1 MGKAG
6 NALILSPFAT
16 HPLDAGQRKRA
27 FQTTSLLKDWGFS
40 ITFLHFAFET
50 RWYWG
55 HNSEDDAV
63 LKEQWDGDVL
73 HFYANKKVGLPPVN
87 GEAHQLDEWWDEA
100 LGGYINNIFS
110 KRQYDLFV
118 VHNIWLSKAFDYA
131 PCHCL
136 KVLEMHDLFS
146 QRAKEFEATGVPP
159 EFFHCSEKD
168 EVFGLNRASL
178 LFAIKQEDAE
188 WCKARELG
196 KTQVITIP
204 YVEQSA
210 SQQLG
215 VDPSTDVRP
224 LHPGKVVFGM
234 IGSDIHFNRHA
245 VHALIKELDAV
256 IRDTYAPIEFVL
268 AGSICRSVGECPV
281 FVKKL
286 GFVDQVSDFYSA
298 VDVVMVPMMHGTGVK
313 IKSVEALN
321 YRKPVLFTAHSAEG
335 TSFEGRVCLTLLE
348 MAQWAAEIA
357 LSGVVPLDLVNECRA
372 SLACSTAW
380 IHEAK
385 DAFKVCYQRK
395 RPSFLQ
401 VLGTISASPSQ
412 VLLETF
418 AGLSLFKEL
427 AQSFRPQGICIQPV
441 MSQFVASVPSQPIT
455 EIQSMRTAIDAW
467 SSAAFAI
474 VSLAQYELLKSLT
487 SHDGPRL
494 ILLDC
499 RFASIESLYSI
510 RLVDHGLQRTV
521 ACLLTPIQISLLDR
535 SLGIQAIAFPILAE
549 RSAWDPHLWPLYLE
563 IKANARQMSA
573 KNRLEINSE
582 TNAIDSTST
591 DFRTEFLFPYDSRT
605 AVNEAISE
613 IAALTYNAQRD
624 LRDTTFP

>member
-1 MGKAG
+1 MGKLG
-6 NALILSPFAT
+6 TALILSPFAT

-63 LKEQWDGDVL
+63 LREQWEGDVL
-73 HFYANKKVGLPPVN
+73 HFYANKNVGLPPLN
-87 GEAHQLDEWWDEA
+87 SESHQLDEWWDEA

-131 PCHCL
+131 PYHCL

-168 EVFGLNRASL
+168 EVFGLRRADL

-188 WCKARELG
+188 WCKVRELG

-215 VDPSTDVRP
+215 VDPSTDVQP
-224 LHPGKVVFGM
+224 LHLGKVVFGM

-256 IRDTYAPIEFVL
+256 IRETYAPIEFVL

-298 VDVVMVPMMHGTGVK
+298 VDVVMVPMLHGTGVK

-335 TSFEGRVCLTLLE
+335 TGFEGRVCHTLTE
-348 MAQWAAEIA
+348 MAQRAAQIA
-357 LSGVVPLDLVNECRA
+357 LGGVIPIDLLNDCLGGLSRSRSWVEGTKQDFL
-372 SLACSTAW
+372 S
-380 IHEAK
+380 
-385 DAFKVCYQRK
+385 CYNQK

-401 VLGTISASPSQ
+401 FLGTSSAPLAR
-412 VLLETF
+412 VLFETF
-418 AGLSLFKEL
+418 AGLSLYKEL
-427 AQSFRPQGICIQPV
+427 AKTFRSQGICIQPV
-441 MSQFVASVPSQPIT
+441 MSQYVASVPSQPIA
-455 EIQSMRTAIDAW
+455 EIQSMRAAIDSW
-467 SSAAFAI
+467 SSATFVI
-474 VSLAQYELLKSLT
+474 ISLAQHGLLKTLS

-499 RFASIESLYSI
+499 RFASIESLRSI
-510 RLVDHGLQRTV
+510 RLDDHEIKKNV
-521 ACLLTPIQISLLDR
+521 ACILTPMQASLLNKTFEF
-535 SLGIQAIAFPILAE
+535 QAILFPILTE
-549 RSAWDPHLWPLYLE
+549 RSTWDPHLRPLYLE
-563 IKANARQMSA
+563 INAHATQISPR
-573 KNRLEINSE
+573 NHLEICSE
-582 TNAIDSTST
+582 LKAFSLFDNHLGEEA
-591 DFRTEFLFPYDSRT
+591 LFPYDPR
-605 AVNEAISE
+605 AYVHEAISE
-613 IAALTYNAQRD
+613 ITRLSLNTQMEWAA
-624 LRDTTFP
+624 PKPP

>member
-1 MGKAG
+1 MGKLG

-27 FQTTSLLKDWGFS
+27 FQTTSLLKEWGFS

-63 LKEQWDGDVL
+63 LREQWEGDVL
-73 HFYANKKVGLPPVN
+73 HFYANKNVGMPPLN
-87 GEAHQLDEWWDEA
+87 SESHQLDEWWDEA

-131 PCHCL
+131 PYHCL

-168 EVFGLNRASL
+168 EVFGLRRADL

-196 KTQVITIP
+196 KTQVISIP
-204 YVEQSA
+204 YVEQSS

-215 VDPSTDVRP
+215 VDPSTDVEP

-256 IRDTYAPIEFVL
+256 IRETYAPIEFFL

-286 GFVDQVSDFYSA
+286 GFVDQVSDFYTA
-298 VDVVMVPMMHGTGVK
+298 VDVVMVPMLHGTGVK
-313 IKSVEALN
+313 IKSVEALS
-321 YRKPVLFTAHSAEG
+321 YCKPVLFTAHSAEG
-335 TSFEGRVCLTLLE
+335 TGYTGRACQSLAE
-348 MAQWAAEIA
+348 MAHWAAWVA
-357 LSGVVPLDLVNECRA
+357 LGGAIPIDLINDCRE
-372 SLACSTAW
+372 SLLRSRDW
-380 IHEAK
+380 ILEAK
-385 DAFKVCYQRK
+385 QAFLSYYKQK
-395 RPSFLQ
+395 RPSFVQILAPSNSDPGTSFFETL
-401 VLGTISASPSQ
+401 LGL
-412 VLLETF
+412 V
-418 AGLSLFKEL
+418 LFKEM
-427 AQSFRPQGICIQPV
+427 SSVFRANGICVHPSIVQYLV
-441 MSQFVASVPSQPIT
+441 SVPGNPIGD
-455 EIQSMRTAIDAW
+455 IRYSRNLLDALLR
-467 SSAAFAI
+467 STFAI
-474 VSLAQYELLKSLT
+474 VSWSQLGLLRDISQYANIPAVMIDCRAITPRQLQQAIIECRECHDQYIILVTPFQASLLADSCDL
-487 SHDGPRL
+487 RL
-494 ILLDC
+494 IVYP
-499 RFASIESLYSI
+499 LYSS
-510 RLVDHGLQRTV
+510 RE
-521 ACLLTPIQISLLDR
+521 C
-535 SLGIQAIAFPILAE
+535 
-549 RSAWDPHLWPLYLE
+549 WDPHLNPLFAEAKKNISMIPPHLVQEYLSQ
-563 IKANARQMSA
+563 IHSSNG
-573 KNRLEINSE
+573 
-582 TNAIDSTST
+582 
-591 DFRTEFLFPYDSRT
+591 
-605 AVNEAISE
+605 VNEYS
-613 IAALTYNAQRD
+613 ALD
-624 LRDTTFP
+624 SLFCLDTRNLIDEAVQQLCAYLQSYPV